1 MNKIKLIIPFLLL
14 NGCSLFPLNNTT
26 KPVEVRT
33 IAEPAP
39 MFHPPMPL
47 ELQLQDIEWE
57 ILTPSKMEIILA
69 EIEAGSVMPNAYYA
83 LTTQGYESL
92 SENMAENKRYLRDI
106 IAIVKYYRSLDKD
119 EEEPSQTDK

>member
-1 MNKIKLIIPFLLL
+1 MIKYFLPFLFLT
-14 NGCSLFPLNNTT
+14 GCSLIPLNNT

-47 ELQLQDIEWE
+47 ELQLKDIEWE
-57 ILTPSKMEIILA
+57 IFTPSKMEILLQD
-69 EIEAGSVMPNAYYA
+69 IEAGSAMPNAYYA
-83 LTTQGYESL
+83 LTTQGYQNL

-106 IAIVKYYRSLDKD
+106 IAIVTYYRSLDKD
-119 EEEPSQTDK
+119 EEDSGQTEQ